1 MHRKL
6 FANILIAVF
15 FLMFALDAQ
24 AAIQKSSLKG
34 EKDFKK
40 ARGEAIISDAG
51 ADRKQISVK
60 ASGLKPNSVY
70 TFWFVNEEPRMDMAG
85 VGTGDYSFK
94 TDAQGNGQYTAIVS
108 EEELRKWNL
117 FEVAYHPDNNP
128 QNMENIQ
135 IALKGEVPETA
146 G

>member
-1 MHRKL
+1 MRKK
-6 FANILIAVF
+6 ILAGIIAVF
-15 FLMFALDAQ
+15 FSLFLLEAH
-24 AAIQKSSLKG
+24 AATQKSSLKG
-34 EKDFKK
+34 EKDFQK
-40 ARGEAIISDAG
+40 ARGDAVISDAG

-60 ASGLKPNSVY
+60 ASGLKPNSTY
-70 TFWFVNEEPRMDMAG
+70 TLWFVNEEPRMDMAG

-94 TDAQGNGQYTAIVS
+94 SDAQGNVQYTAVVT